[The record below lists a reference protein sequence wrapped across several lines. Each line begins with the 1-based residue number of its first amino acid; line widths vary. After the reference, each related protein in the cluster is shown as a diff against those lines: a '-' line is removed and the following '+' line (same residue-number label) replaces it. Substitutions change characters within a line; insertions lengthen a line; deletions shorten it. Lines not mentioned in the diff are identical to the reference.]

1 MNKKL
6 LRQTMNEWH
15 SNTWLVVEL
24 LLVSVLL
31 WFVVDYIYFNIA
43 TYVRPMGFDIT
54 HCYNIQCSKLAPSSP
69 DYIPADTS
77 YYKSLKRI
85 TEKLRQRPDIEAACL
100 SRQAYPY
107 SSGGRWSP
115 LSYDTLT
122 TKGVRFCSIEPD
134 FFKVFRCR
142 GTNGE
147 TPEELAQILEKDPNG
162 FLMSANNFKESG
174 IKASSLVGKKF
185 HFYNDSTTRHR
196 LLALY
201 EPIRACEFSIDTYSR
216 SLMSRIDD
224 HHFKSHNFTIL
235 SISVRVKPKHDIDFI
250 NRLSNEAQRSIRV
263 GNLYISSIRSF
274 SSERAYVLQA
284 YKNELRNY
292 FAGAGFLL
300 LNIFLGLFG
309 TFWFRTQQ
317 RRSEIALLKVIGAT
331 NRDIFGRQL
340 SEGLLLL
347 TIASIPA
354 IIIDWNLAHAQL
366 NLWLNDPNTLEPNRF
381 IASTFIT
388 YLLMAL
394 TIFLGEL
401 LPAYK
406 AMKLPPAET
415 LHNE

>member
-15 SNTWLVVEL
+15 SNTWLIVEL

-54 HCYNIQCSKLAPSSP
+54 HCYNIQCSKLTPSNP

-77 YYKSLKRI
+77 YYKDMKKI
-85 TEKLRQRPDIEAACL
+85 TDRLRHHPDIEAACL

-107 SSGGRWSP
+107 SNGGRWSP

-134 FFKVFRCR
+134 FFKVFCCR

-147 TPEELAQILEKDPNG
+147 TPEQLAQILEKNPNG

-174 IKASSLVGKKF
+174 IKASSLVGKRF
-185 HFYNDSTTRHR
+185 YFYNDSTQRHQ

-201 EPIRACEFSIDTYSR
+201 EPIRNSEFSIDTYSR
-216 SLMSRIDD
+216 SMMSRIDD
-224 HHFKSHNFTIL
+224 RHFKNRHFTSL
-235 SISVRVKPKHDIDFI
+235 SISVRVKPKHDVYFI
-250 NRLSNEAQRSIRV
+250 NRLSNEAQKSMRV

-274 SSERAYVLQA
+274 SSERAYVLQT
-284 YKNELRNY
+284 YKNKLRNY
-292 FAGAGFLL
+292 SAGAGFLL

-354 IIIDWNLAHAQL
+354 IIIDWNLTHAQL
-366 NLWLNDPNTLEPNRF
+366 NLWLNDPNTLEPIRF
-381 IASTFIT
+381 IATTFIT
-388 YLLMAL
+388 YLLIAL

-406 AMKLPPAET
+406 AMKLPPAEA
-415 LHNE
+415 LHDE

>member
-15 SNTWLVVEL
+15 SNTWLIIEL

-31 WFVVDYIYFNIA
+31 WFVVDYIYFNTT
-43 TYVRPMGFDIT
+43 TYIRPMGFDIN
-54 HCYNIQCSKLAPSSP
+54 HCYNIQCSKLTPSNP
-69 DYIPADTS
+69 DYIPADTF
-77 YYKSLKRI
+77 YYKDIKEI
-85 TEKLRQRPDIEAACL
+85 TNRLRYRPDIEAVCL
-100 SRQAYPY
+100 SQQSHPY
-107 SSGGRWSP
+107 ASGGTWSP
-115 LSYDTLT
+115 LSYNTFTTLR
-122 TKGVRFCSIEPD
+122 VHFYSIEPD

-147 TPEELAQILEKDPNG
+147 TPEQLSELLEKNPNG
-162 FLMSANNFKESG
+162 FMMSANNFKESR
-174 IKASSLVGKKF
+174 IKASSLVGKRF
-185 HFYNDSTTRHR
+185 HFYNDPTQNHQ

-201 EPIRACEFSIDTYSR
+201 EPIRESEFSIDTYSR
-216 SLMSRIDD
+216 SMMSHIDNS
-224 HHFKSHNFTIL
+224 HSKNRHFSTL
-235 SISVRVKPKHDIDFI
+235 TISVRVKSKRDVNFI
-250 NRLSNEAQRSIRV
+250 NRFSSEVQKDMRI
-263 GNLYISSIRSF
+263 GNLYISSIRPL
-274 SSERAYVLQA
+274 SSDRAYVLQR
-284 YKNELRNY
+284 YKNKLRNY
-292 FAGAGFLL
+292 SAGAGFLL

-331 NRDIFGRQL
+331 NRDIFDRQL

-366 NLWLNDPNTLEPNRF
+366 NLWLNDPNTLEPSRF
-381 IASTFIT
+381 IATTSIT

-406 AMKLPPAET
+406 AMKLPPAEA